1 MESALIDTV
10 AQYGPWGVSAVLL
23 IMNWFVIKKLFET
36 LDRHNTLFAEKLEKN
51 AISTVEVVK
60 ELSEMV
66 SEMRRRPCLKE
77 REDR

>member
-36 LDRHNTLFAEKLEKN
+36 LERHNTLFAEKIEKN
-51 AISTVEVVK
+51 AISTIEVVNH
-60 ELSEMV
+60 LGDLV
-66 SEMRRRPCLKE
+66 AEMRRRPCLRE